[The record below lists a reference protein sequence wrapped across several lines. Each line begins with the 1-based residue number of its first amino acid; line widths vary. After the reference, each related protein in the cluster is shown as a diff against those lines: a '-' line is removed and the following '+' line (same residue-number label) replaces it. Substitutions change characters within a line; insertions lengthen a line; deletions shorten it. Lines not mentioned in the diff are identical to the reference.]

1 MGDRPTFVAVFG
13 LREYRVLF
21 LAQLLSIAGD
31 QLSRVALSVLVFERT
46 ASAGLT
52 ALAYALTY
60 LPDLVAGPLLSG
72 LADRWPRRG
81 LMVTADIA
89 RALLVPLIALP
100 GAPLPV
106 VCGILVLSQLFGAP
120 HGAARSATLVVVL
133 PGEYYVVGL
142 AASNVTSQVAQVA
155 GFALGGAAVA
165 ALGVGGALLVDACT
179 FAASAVLVGVGVRG
193 RPAPVAATG
202 ERESWWAGVREGS
215 AVVWGDRRLR
225 ALVGL
230 ACVSGWYTAVE
241 GVAVPYAASVAAG
254 PVAAG
259 VLLAAAP
266 AGAAIGMVLLG
277 RLVGP
282 QPRLRAMGAMS
293 VAACVPLL
301 GFAAG
306 PGPSVAVALLV
317 VSGVASAYQLTAN
330 AAFVQAVPDARRG
343 QAFGLAVTALQVAQ
357 GTGIAVAGAVAHL
370 AGPAAAI
377 TAAGAGGVVAAAG
390 AWWAWHRASAP
401 AVGVPR

>member
-1 MGDRPTFVAVFG
+1 MVDRPTFAAVFG

-21 LAQLLSIAGD
+21 LAQVLSIVGD

-81 LMVTADIA
+81 LMVVADVA
-89 RALLVPLIALP
+89 RALLVPLMALP
-100 GAPLPV
+100 GASLLV
-106 VCGILVLSQLFGAP
+106 VCGVLVLSQLFGAP
-120 HGAARSATLVVVL
+120 HRAARSATLVVVL

-142 AASNVTSQVAQVA
+142 AASNATAQVAQVA
-155 GFALGGAAVA
+155 GFAVGGGAVA
-165 ALGVGGALLVDACT
+165 ALGVGGALLLDAFT

-193 RPAPVAATG
+193 RPAPVSATG
-202 ERESWWAGVREGS
+202 ERGGWWAGVREGC
-215 AVVWGDRRLR
+215 AVVWGDRGLR

-241 GVAVPYAASVAAG
+241 GVAVPYAVSVGGG

-266 AGAAIGMVLLG
+266 AGAAIGMVLLV

-282 QPRLRAMGAMS
+282 RPRLRVMGAMS

-306 PGPSVAVALLV
+306 PGVSVAVVLLV
-317 VSGVASAYQLTAN
+317 VSGLGSAYQLTAN

-357 GTGIAVAGAVAHL
+357 GVGIAVAGAVAQF
-370 AGPAAAI
+370 AGPAGAI
-377 TAAGAGGVVAAAG
+377 TAAGAGGVLTAAG